1 MTKAKSTTSSSS
13 SSSSTSP
20 ASSTASSKNK
30 VKKVTKKK
38 AAKKK
43 SPATKSKAK
52 AKPKTK
58 KLVGNALSS
67 AVTTYLTASNR
78 PHSEKEVWENMHKP
92 TAQSKMKLLL
102 VKMFFDSY
110 EYLLLTIAIVSYYC
124 SLKSI
129 YKFSFSP
136 VISLFVF
143 ITFGMF
149 LFSFNGIRQSL
160 AASIIFCFVDE
171 EYWALIRS
179 IQSVLYRSPPE
190 LIGEIILVDDGSTN
204 PDMQESLE
212 EYASLIPKLRII
224 RTGSRSGLIKARS
237 IAARAAKFEVL
248 TFLDSH
254 IEVVPGWLE
263 PLLQR
268 LQEEP
273 KNIVTPQIVVID
285 QNDLHFQSVSAGI
298 INSAA
303 AGDNF
308 FISSMGSN
316 VSLLTTWIIRYP
328 SFSNQL

>member
-1 MTKAKSTTSSSS
+1 
-13 SSSSTSP
+13 
-20 ASSTASSKNK
+20 
-30 VKKVTKKK
+30 
-38 AAKKK
+38 
-43 SPATKSKAK
+43 
-52 AKPKTK
+52 
-58 KLVGNALSS
+58 
-67 AVTTYLTASNR
+67 
-78 PHSEKEVWENMHKP
+78 
-92 TAQSKMKLLL
+92 
-102 VKMFFDSY
+102 
-110 EYLLLTIAIVSYYC
+110 
-124 SLKSI
+124 
-129 YKFSFSP
+129 
-136 VISLFVF
+136 
-143 ITFGMF
+143 
-149 LFSFNGIRQSL
+149 
-160 AASIIFCFVDE
+160 
-171 EYWALIRS
+171 
-179 IQSVLYRSPPE
+179 
-190 LIGEIILVDDGSTN
+190 
-204 PDMQESLE
+204 MQESLE

-316 VSLLTTWIIRYP
+316 VSLCFHCFSV
-328 SFSNQL
+328 SFSTLYLFLSYTNN